1 MADSL
6 HQQASTGAA
15 QTTTAATNISS
26 KNNTGSDEWSQMSED
41 QKQQTF
47 DALPEEKKQ
56 GKSYSEWIAEGYQ
69 HQKENWMPWIEDL
82 YLRWFTKDNKA
93 SYATKGKIPWISL
106 SSHILVDFFLGWFY
120 ATFHH

>member
-26 KNNTGSDEWSQMSED
+26 KNSSDEWSQMSED

-120 ATFHH
+120 GTFYH